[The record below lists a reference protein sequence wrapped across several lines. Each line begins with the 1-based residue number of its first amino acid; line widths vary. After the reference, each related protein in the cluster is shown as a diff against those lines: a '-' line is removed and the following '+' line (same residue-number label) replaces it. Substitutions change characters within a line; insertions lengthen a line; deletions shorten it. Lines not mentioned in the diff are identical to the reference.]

1 MNILNKHSVVMLKY
15 SKLPRPVFDSLNS
28 NIDTIILPKQ
38 NPINKMKNVLTLNFK
53 KPKLA
58 SSDLMSKIKST

>member
-1 MNILNKHSVVMLKY
+1 
-15 SKLPRPVFDSLNS
+15 
-28 NIDTIILPKQ
+28 
-38 NPINKMKNVLTLNFK
+38 MKNVLTLNFK